1 MPYEILPPTDQP
13 QPSGGRYEILPPA
26 GPTKEDVQGAMLRR
40 MLPTPF
46 GIGSDAMF
54 GAVEPLMKAVQALAH
69 LGGNDTAPAKAVDSA
84 VNGAKS
90 AYDSAYQPEA
100 FPGTGLAR
108 GIGQGVVTAPLAVA
122 RGGAVLGG
130 AANGGIAGLLEP
142 VYGDTSNFWTDT
154 AKAGG
159 KGAAVGAG
167 LGAAGKVVGKVIAGA
182 DVSPE
187 VQTLKDAGVRMT
199 AGQNA
204 QGFAKSIEDKLT
216 SLPIIG
222 DLIQKRRFEGITD
235 FNKAVYSRAVQPFGD
250 EGAAVV
256 KQADVGNKGIAA
268 VGDYLSSKYESALA
282 ASAPAPMK
290 DAMGSLQSLREMLPA
305 STQAEFDR
313 IVGQEVLQKVTPA
326 GTLTPSVAKQADSAL
341 GQQARAMMGDQRY
354 EVRELAGALRE
365 AQSTLRETFA
375 AANPATAPLIRA
387 ADQGWATLVQMERAG
402 SMVGAKDGI
411 FTPSQL
417 LSAIKR
423 GDTSIRDRRFA
434 RGEMLNQDLAQA
446 GDAVLPN
453 KVADSG
459 TVGRAIVNTAAA
471 GGIGHAATM
480 LDPHTIAGI
489 AAGSLPYLPVIGPAM
504 TSLAM
509 LARPQAMKGAG
520 DLLEKLAPYLG
531 LLSGPSLSQQ
541 AP

>member
-1 MPYEILPPTDQP
+1 MPYEILPPADQP
-13 QPSGGRYEILPPA
+13 SGGGRYEILPPA
-26 GPTKEDVQGAMLRR
+26 GPSKEDVQGAMLRR

-69 LGGNDTAPAKAVDSA
+69 VGGNDTAPAKAVDSA
-84 VNGAKS
+84 VNGVKS

-100 FPGTGLAR
+100 FPGAGLAR
-108 GIGQGVVTAPLAVA
+108 GVGQGVVTAPLAVA
-122 RGGAVLGG
+122 RAGAVVSG

-159 KGAAVGAG
+159 KGAALGTA
-167 LGAAGKVVGKVIAGA
+167 LGAAGKVVGKVIGGA

-187 VQTLKDAGVRMT
+187 VQTLKDAGVRTT

-204 QGFAKSIEDKLT
+204 QGIAKSVEDKMT

-235 FNKAVYSRAVQPFGD
+235 FNKAVYARAVAPFGD

-282 ASAPAPMK
+282 ASSPAPMK
-290 DAMGSLQSLREMLPA
+290 DAMGALQNLRGMLPA
-305 STQAEFDR
+305 ATQAEFDR
-313 IVGQEVLQKVTPA
+313 IIGQQVLQKVTPA

-354 EVRELAGALRE
+354 EVRELAAALRE

-375 AANPATAPLIRA
+375 DANPATAPLIRA

-411 FTPSQL
+411 FTPAQL

-434 RGEMLNQDLAQA
+434 RGEVLNQDLAQA
-446 GDAVLPN
+446 GDSVLPS
-453 KVADSG
+453 KVPDSG
-459 TVGRAIVNTAAA
+459 TVGRALVNGGALSTAHGFGMLFDPHTLGATAAA
-471 GGIGHAATM
+471 
-480 LDPHTIAGI
+480 
-489 AAGSLPYLPVIGPAM
+489 SLPYLPVIGPAM
-504 TSLAM
+504 TNLAM

-520 DLLEKLAPYLG
+520 DLIAKLAPYLG
-531 LLSGPSLSQQ
+531 LLSGPSVSQQ